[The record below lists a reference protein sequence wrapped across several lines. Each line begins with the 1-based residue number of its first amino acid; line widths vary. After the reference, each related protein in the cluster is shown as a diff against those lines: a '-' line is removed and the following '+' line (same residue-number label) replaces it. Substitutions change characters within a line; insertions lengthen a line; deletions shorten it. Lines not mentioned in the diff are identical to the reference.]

1 MTNENKET
9 AMTVSRAALLAD
21 GSDDAFRDL
30 LADLFAFSQQL
41 QEVRARFATHAGLSP
56 AQYMILIAV
65 DRLESRGG
73 EDTGINQVAAHLH
86 YSGAFVTIEVNH
98 LVQADLLA
106 KAQHQTDRRRV
117 VLRVTEA
124 GRVALQRLAAFQ
136 RPVNDALFEPL
147 DGKDFRRLC
156 ETMQRLSENGEKA
169 LRLAD
174 YLASADETAAP

>member
-1 MTNENKET
+1 MANKNNKI
-9 AMTVSRAALLAD
+9 AMTVSRPALLVD

-41 QEVRARFATHAGLSP
+41 QEIRARFATHAGLSP

-65 DRLESRGG
+65 DRLESKGS

-98 LVQADLLA
+98 LVQAGLLT
-106 KAQHQTDRRRV
+106 KAQHKTDKRRV
-117 VLRVTEA
+117 VLRVTDA
-124 GRVALQRLAAFQ
+124 GRAALQRLASFQ

-147 DGKDFRRLC
+147 DAGEFRRLRDM
-156 ETMQRLSENGEKA
+156 MQRLSENGEKA

-174 YLASADETAAP
+174 YLASGELDETP